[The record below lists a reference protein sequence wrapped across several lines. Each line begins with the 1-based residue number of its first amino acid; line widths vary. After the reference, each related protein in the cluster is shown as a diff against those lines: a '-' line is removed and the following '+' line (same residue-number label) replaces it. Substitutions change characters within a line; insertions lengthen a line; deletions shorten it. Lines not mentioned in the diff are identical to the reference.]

1 MFYLYNPSLTL
12 CPLWFDGDFGIGRAH
27 EIREVIIQ
35 LKTKKQPSK
44 KEKEKSAPNKEQKK
58 SASLNA
64 YGDKVPICA
73 NTGCALRKK
82 AKCYGFEGCPGFQSR

>member
-1 MFYLYNPSLTL
+1 MLHTST
-12 CPLWFDGDFGIGRAH
+12 GIIREL

-44 KEKEKSAPNKEQKK
+44 KEKEMSATDKKQKK
-58 SASLNA
+58 SVSHNA